1 MGKRAISPLKL
12 RTVPRC
18 STLDS
23 NQSWRLDGKAEV
35 MGDGRRDIKTPTRSP
50 TRYRSASSAH
60 VRQHAHSMPPSPMTY
75 ESSTPDAWS
84 GYTTGE
90 ENELGMHVERT
101 LEEELLYGKGD
112 KEKGKRTDC
121 RGGRSGEY
129 SPLASFRVKV
139 ISPFRAR
146 PASSKA
152 REKVSMPYSPSVMS
166 KSDTF
171 QLFHIG
177 GK

>member
-1 MGKRAISPLKL
+1 MGKRAISPLNL
-12 RTVPRC
+12 RTVPKC

-23 NQSWRLDGKAEV
+23 NQSWRLDGKLE
-35 MGDGRRDIKTPTRSP
+35 GIRDERRDIKTPTRSP

-60 VRQHAHSMPPSPMTY
+60 VRQHTQSMPPSPMTY
-75 ESSTPDAWS
+75 EGNTPDAWS

-90 ENELGMHVERT
+90 ENELGIRVERT
-101 LEEELLYGKGD
+101 LEEDLLYGKAV
-112 KEKGKRTDC
+112 KGRGTDSREGR
-121 RGGRSGEY
+121 RGEF

-146 PASSKA
+146 PASSKT
-152 REKVSMPYSPSVMS
+152 REKITMPYSPSVMS

-171 QLFHIG
+171 QLFHTG
-177 GK
+177 PK

>member
-1 MGKRAISPLKL
+1 MGKRSISPLHM

-23 NQSWRLDGKAEV
+23 NQSWRLDGKFEV
-35 MGDGRRDIKTPTRSP
+35 TRDGRRDVKTPTRSP
-50 TRYRSASSAH
+50 SRYRSASSAH
-60 VRQHAHSMPPSPMTY
+60 VRPPSQTAY
-75 ESSTPDAWS
+75 ESNTPDAWS

-90 ENELGMHVERT
+90 ENEQVVRVERYS
-101 LEEELLYGKGD
+101 EDEILYGKR
-112 KEKGKRTDC
+112 EKGKSAN
-121 RGGRSGEY
+121 RGEGRSGDF
-129 SPLASFRVKV
+129 SPLTSFRVKV

-146 PASSKA
+146 PASSKN

-171 QLFHIG
+171 QLFHTG
-177 GK
+177 PK

>member
-1 MGKRAISPLKL
+1 
-12 RTVPRC
+12 
-18 STLDS
+18 
-23 NQSWRLDGKAEV
+23 
-35 MGDGRRDIKTPTRSP
+35 
-50 TRYRSASSAH
+50 
-60 VRQHAHSMPPSPMTY
+60 MPPSPTTY
-75 ESSTPDAWS
+75 ETNTPDAWS

-90 ENELGMHVERT
+90 ENELGIRVERT
-101 LEEELLYGKGD
+101 LEDELLYGKGER
-112 KEKGKRTDC
+112 EKGKGIDSRE
-121 RGGRSGEY
+121 GRSGDY

-171 QLFHIG
+171 QLFHTG
-177 GK
+177 PK